1 MLVVA
6 NLVGSPWRR
15 GCTEAPHILAIT
27 SSKKETVMRTQ
38 NTRTQLIGFVILI
51 VALALIWL
59 ERPVSRV
66 LAFQDSEDKPSP
78 MGVAFGQTLYLNV
91 ANTGNDN
98 AVPVEMMIL
107 DGEGNPLAMSRRLVR
122 PGHAESLAV
131 NRDDIAGRSGSRV
144 LTRAVVNSLGGPDTR
159 GLVVS
164 EEVVDNET
172 QRTMILHP
180 GISKGFN
187 PQPDPPGVR

>member
-1 MLVVA
+1 M
-6 NLVGSPWRR
+6 
-15 GCTEAPHILAIT
+15 
-27 SSKKETVMRTQ
+27 KTQ
-38 NTRTQLIGFVILI
+38 STRTQLIALVIAI
-51 VALALIWL
+51 VALAAIWS
-59 ERPVSRV
+59 ERPASRV
-66 LAFQDSEDKPSP
+66 LAIEDSEEKPSP

-91 ANTGNDN
+91 ANTGAGD
-98 AVPVEMMIL
+98 AIPVVMMIL
-107 DGEGNPLAMSRRLVR
+107 DDDGNPLAGARRLVL
-122 PGHAESLAV
+122 PGHTESLAL
-131 NRDDIAGRSGSRV
+131 NRDVIPGRAGSRV

-159 GLVVS
+159 NLVVS